1 MARFVRVAA
10 VVLGVLALSVGSG
23 RAAAP
28 GAVADLPGIIAP
40 LLDSVVNITILK
52 PPQPMGADRGES
64 DRGKADGGA
73 PLVADRKWERGYG
86 SGFIIS
92 SDGLVVTNRHVVED
106 AVKITVTLHDER
118 QFDATL
124 VASNA
129 TPDLALLRIEGQGTR
144 FAPVRWGPSEALRLG
159 ETVVAVGNP
168 LGLSTSITV
177 GVVSALGRNVRSS
190 LVDDYIQT
198 DAAIN
203 RGSSGGPLFNLK
215 GEVVGV
221 HWAMI
226 TPTAQSGSVGL
237 GLSIPSEI
245 AAVVVEQLRAHGAL
259 QAGYPGMRLQPLMP
273 AMARVLGMPEAEG
286 GIVAQVMPGGPA
298 ARAGLREGDV
308 VVQFGSRS
316 GVDSRHMLREL
327 WVSPPGTRLPVRFV
341 RAGRE
346 LRTEIELDRFP
357 PGVGPAGPPPLPE
370 LGPRVTDRLMGLR
383 VAELTEATRRA
394 FGVKHGRPGLVVEG
408 VAANSVGAGLG
419 LSRGDLILRVAE
431 TPVETADALADA
443 LARSRGETGTVMQ
456 VEMDGAIQWIVVPAA
471 GVK

>member
-1 MARFVRVAA
+1 MARWVRLGLA
-10 VVLGVLALSVGSG
+10 VVALAVWGLVPGVG

-28 GAVADLPGIIAP
+28 VAGLPDLVEP
-40 LLDSVVNITILK
+40 LLDAVVNITILK
-52 PPQPMGADRGES
+52 PPQPITSEGVAP
-64 DRGKADGGA
+64 GGA
-73 PLVADRKWERGYG
+73 LEADRKWEKGYG
-86 SGFIIS
+86 SGFFIS
-92 SDGLVVTNRHVVED
+92 ADGLVVTNRHVVEN
-106 AVKITVTLHDER
+106 AVKITVTLHDDR

-124 VASNA
+124 VAANA
-129 TPDLALLRIEGQGTR
+129 TPDLALLRVDGQGAK
-144 FAPVRWGPSEALRLG
+144 FATVRWGASEALRLG

-177 GVVSALGRNVRSS
+177 GVVSALNRNVRSS

-221 HWAMI
+221 HWALI
-226 TPTAQSGSVGL
+226 TPTEQSGSVGL

-245 AAVVVEQLRAHGAL
+245 AEPVVEQLRLHGAL

-273 AMARVLGMPEAEG
+273 AMARVLGIPQAEG
-286 GIVAQVMPGGPA
+286 GIVAQVFPGGPA
-298 ARAGLREGDV
+298 EQAGLREGDV
-308 VVQFGSRS
+308 VVQLGSRS
-316 GVDSRHMLREL
+316 GEDSRHMLREL
-327 WVSPPGTRLPVRFV
+327 WVSPPGSRLAVRFV
-341 RAGRE
+341 RGGRE
-346 LRTEIELDRFP
+346 QRTEIILGRFP
-357 PGVGPAGPPPLPE
+357 PGLGPVGEPPLPA

-383 VAELTEATRRA
+383 VAELTDATRRA
-394 FGVKHGRPGLVVEG
+394 FGVPHTRPGLVVEG

-431 TPVETADALADA
+431 TPVATADALADA
-443 LARSRGETGTVMQ
+443 LARHRGAEGTVMQ
-456 VEMDGAIQWIVVPAA
+456 VEMDRTIQWLVVPAA